1 MIKTQLIGRLG
12 TDAEV
17 TTTQGGAR
25 LMKLNIAVD
34 MSYRNKDGEKVE
46 RTVWVRA
53 TQWNIK
59 ENSTLQNYLKKGTQV
74 FIEGEPSAN
83 GYTNKEGSVAASL
96 EVKINDLRL
105 LGSANGTAP
114 AAATPTP
121 VATPEA
127 KKEEEPDDLP
137 F

>member
-12 TDAEV
+12 SDAEV
-17 TTTQGGAR
+17 TTTQSGTR

-34 MSYRNKDGEKVE
+34 MSYRNKDGEKVD

-59 ENSTLQNYLKKGTQV
+59 ENATLQNYLKKGTQIYV
-74 FIEGEPSAN
+74 EGEPSSSA
-83 GYTNKEGSVAASL
+83 YTNKDGAVVGAL
-96 EVKINDLRL
+96 ELKVSEIKL
-105 LGSANGTAP
+105 LGSKEASA
-114 AAATPTP
+114 TP
-121 VATPEA
+121 VATPA
-127 KKEEEPDDLP
+127 NIPGAAEESDDVP